1 MKPRAVH
8 GRGLDH
14 GECPLHV
21 GSLER
26 KWILQR
32 VIIVAFRC
40 KMHNHIRSLSQSVDQ
55 LAVTHVTANQFHPL
69 RQVRRISR
77 IRHAIQHRHLCFW
90 FGEQR
95 SVNKIRTNKT
105 GTAGDED
112 THAPMVA
119 GRRYAK
125 DVKRTYMV
133 DGIIMTEYAFNL
145 SAVRTAPGFL
155 QLMSK
160 ELSFP
165 GYFGG
170 TFDAFEECFR
180 DLAWL
185 SDEHIVIHIRGLD
198 SVAARNPM
206 LAASIKESIL
216 FCADYWRSTKQIER
230 DVQIE
235 LVTETQ

>member
-1 MKPRAVH
+1 M
-8 GRGLDH
+8 
-14 GECPLHV
+14 
-21 GSLER
+21 
-26 KWILQR
+26 
-32 VIIVAFRC
+32 
-40 KMHNHIRSLSQSVDQ
+40 
-55 LAVTHVTANQFHPL
+55 
-69 RQVRRISR
+69 
-77 IRHAIQHRHLCFW
+77 
-90 FGEQR
+90 
-95 SVNKIRTNKT
+95 
-105 GTAGDED
+105 
-112 THAPMVA
+112 
-119 GRRYAK
+119 
-125 DVKRTYMV
+125 KRTYMV
-133 DGIIMTEYAFNL
+133 DGIIMTEYTINL

-235 LVTETQ
+235 LATETQ